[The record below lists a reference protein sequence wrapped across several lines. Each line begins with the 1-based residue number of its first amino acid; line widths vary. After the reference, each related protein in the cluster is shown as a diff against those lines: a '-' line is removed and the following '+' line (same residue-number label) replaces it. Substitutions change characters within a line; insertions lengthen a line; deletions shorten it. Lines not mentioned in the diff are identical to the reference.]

1 MKPNIVIDTRGLFC
15 PVPIM
20 KTSEAMRA
28 LETGGVVEVLSDDP
42 AIEHDMPAWCRSHGH
57 KIQSVTVEGKLFRYQ
72 VKKA

>member
-28 LETGGVVEVLSDDP
+28 LDSGGVVEVLSDDP
-42 AIEHDMPAWCRSHGH
+42 AIEHDMPAWCQSHGH
-57 KIQSVTVEGKLFRYQ
+57 KIRSVTVEGKLFRYQ